1 MKKIFISVA
10 LLTMPLFGAMAQN
23 IVATNEIIDC
33 GQVMYQSPA
42 TVDFE
47 VRNKSNKSLRIIDV
61 RTSCGCTS
69 VAYPKDRIEAGDKFM
84 VSVTYDAETMGHF
97 DKYVGIYSEGADK
110 PLMLRVRGNVVRE
123 MVDYFFQAEDGIR
136 DSYR

>member
-97 DKYVGIYSEGADK
+97 D
-110 PLMLRVRGNVVRE
+110 
-123 MVDYFFQAEDGIR
+123 
-136 DSYR
+136 